1 MRQSPSPT
9 RSYPRSAPP
18 SGQNEHYDSSNASNS
33 GHQYNPYLRKKQKKN
48 IILDDGDE
56 DIPFSAKR
64 ELYSYEAY
72 ITNIDPLAN
81 IEDIKGHLKR
91 KLCTDEVY
99 LKPLSK
105 TDADYLSFGIFCRSR
120 RDNLDLRMHGLWPRG
135 TRIYKWNPKARVG
148 RVDNYAAG
156 NSTHHPACGS
166 HRSSQ
171 NRSSYRQRHHYNS
184 ENNYRYRYP
193 DQQRL
198 HDQHG

>member
-1 MRQSPSPT
+1 MQPQQQRSSQPRQRHHPPSLRGHQVRQSPSPT

-135 TRIYKWNPKARVG
+135 TRIYKWN
-148 RVDNYAAG
+148 
-156 NSTHHPACGS
+156 S
-166 HRSSQ
+166 
-171 NRSSYRQRHHYNS
+171 
-184 ENNYRYRYP
+184 
-193 DQQRL
+193 
-198 HDQHG
+198 